1 MGTKFYK
8 DKTKILL
15 IFQGPKTLKNNNN
28 NYKKKKKKKK
38 PFSPFFLAR

>member
-15 IFQGPKTLKNNNN
+15 IFQGPKALKNNNN
-28 NYKKKKKKKK
+28 NYKRK
-38 PFSPFFLAR
+38 

>member
-28 NYKKKKKKKK
+28 NYKKKKKKKAIF
-38 PFSPFFLAR
+38 PFLFG